1 MGWTFI
7 RGATR
12 QDIIGELLQTSEDE
26 SGKSTVLAHC
36 LRDNVLWSVWEF
48 LDKKANQTLRIICC
62 DLIEKDNRC
71 GWGYKRMEE
80 SMHPLYYTCP
90 LSYLNRV
97 TDEKVICPEWRTR
110 VHEYHRW
117 EKARVGG

>member
-36 LRDNVLWSVWEF
+36 LRGNVLWSVWEF
-48 LDKKANQTLRIICC
+48 LDKKTNKSQCIIGC
-62 DLIEKDNRC
+62 DLMEQHNQY

-80 SMHPLYYTCP
+80 GMHPLYYNCP
-90 LSYLNRV
+90 LNYLDMV
-97 TDEKVICPEWRTR
+97 TEEKVICPEWRAR
-110 VHEYHRW
+110 VREEHRW
-117 EKARVGG
+117 EKARQGG